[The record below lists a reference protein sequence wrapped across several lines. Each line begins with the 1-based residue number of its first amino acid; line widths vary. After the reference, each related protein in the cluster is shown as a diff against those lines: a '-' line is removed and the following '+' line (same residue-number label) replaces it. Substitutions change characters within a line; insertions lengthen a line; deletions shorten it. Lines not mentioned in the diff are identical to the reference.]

1 MGRKESNQT
10 NKQNLCKILYFSLFE
25 KYGLE
30 SPITYAN
37 WMAYGI
43 PTSFVLVIF
52 VWIWLQVYF
61 LRSL

>member
-1 MGRKESNQT
+1 MLGKPRILSLFLNSFNKSNKT
-10 NKQNLCKILYFSLFE
+10 VAVEHLCEIFYFSLFE

-43 PTSFVLVIF
+43 IIHNRIF
-52 VWIWLQVYF
+52 D
-61 LRSL
+61 